1 MASEAE
7 IILPIGTQKHDPAWK
22 HCLMIR
28 SGDRTK
34 LKCMYCMKPF
44 SGGGIHRIK
53 EHLARHK
60 GNASCCPRV
69 PPEVQ
74 VAMQQS
80 LEGAAVRKNKKV
92 KLAEEA
98 NKVCS
103 SSNQAEGGQADV
115 GLQMIPLPE
124 MLHDIPPLQ
133 VEVREEGMPKERGRK
148 KRARYTSPP
157 PPPPPFPTALEVG
170 VPIKSYLGAPV
181 DKDHVYMAI
190 GRFLY
195 EAGVPM
201 DAVNSVYFQPMLD
214 AIASAGPGYEMFS
227 YHDFRGW
234 ILKRSIEEANNKLLR
249 LKGMWSRTGCSILAD
264 EWTTETGKTLI
275 NFLVY
280 CPEGT
285 VLLKSVDA
293 SHIVT
298 SADTLYEL
306 LKYVVE
312 EVGAADVVQVITNNT
327 ENHVVAGKS
336 LTETFPTLFWTP
348 CASQCIDAM
357 LEDIGKLEAISEIV
371 ENAKTVTGFIY
382 NHAIVLNMMRKY
394 TSGRDLIIPS
404 NTRASMNFVALKSMA
419 CLKEDLS
426 AMVSSEEW
434 MECPYS
440 KKPGGVAMT
449 NLVGSLEFWSS
460 CAAIVRITEPLVRV
474 LKLVESNKRPAMGYI
489 SVAMHQVKQAIKMEL
504 VKISDYIPYW
514 DIIDWR
520 WDRQLPCPLH
530 AAGFF
535 LNPQFFYS
543 IQGEVSNKVLSGM
556 LDCIERLVP
565 ETKVQDKIQKEL
577 ALYKSAAGDLG
588 RKMAVRARHTSLPAE
603 WWSTY
608 GGGCPNLMR
617 LAVRIL
623 SQTCSARGCDR
634 IHIPFEQIHNQRMN
648 YLEHQRLCDLIFVRY
663 NLRLQQRQLLK
674 TRPFDPISVDNIDTV
689 DDWIVE
695 KGELLSGADEDP
707 NWMALNPPLAS
718 GVLSANSDDLEVE
731 AFIAGLDDEVI
742 RGAGQDAEDD
752 DGIKE
757 EDESHDGTSFTCN
770 GGS

>member
-28 SGDRTK
+28 SGGRTK
-34 LKCMYCMKPF
+34 LKCMYCMKLF
-44 SGGGIHRIK
+44 LGGGIHRIK

-80 LEGAAVRKNKKV
+80 LDGAGVRKKKKHKLSEEVKKV
-92 KLAEEA
+92 SL
-98 NKVCS
+98 
-103 SSNQAEGGQADV
+103 SSNQGEGGPVDA
-115 GLQMIPLPE
+115 GLQMMPLPE

-133 VEVREEGMPKERGRK
+133 VEVREEGMPKDRGRK

-157 PPPPPFPTALEVG
+157 PPPSPAPLQPLPTALQVG
-170 VPIKSYLGAPV
+170 VPIKSYSGAAV
-181 DKDHVYMAI
+181 DKDHVAMAI

-195 EAGVPM
+195 EAGVPL

-214 AIASAGPGYEMFS
+214 AIAAAGPGLEMFS

-234 ILKRSIEEANNKLLR
+234 ILKRLTEEVNYKLLH
-249 LKGMWSRTGCSILAD
+249 LKGMWGRTGCSILAD
-264 EWTTETGKTLI
+264 EWTTDTGKTLI

-280 CPEGT
+280 CPEAT
-285 VLLKSVDA
+285 MFLKSVDA
-293 SHIVT
+293 SYIVT

-306 LKYVVE
+306 LKHVVE
-312 EVGAADVVQVITNNT
+312 EVGATNVVQVITNNT
-327 ENHVVAGKS
+327 ENHAVAGKR

-357 LEDIGKLEAISEIV
+357 LEDIGKLEAISEII
-371 ENAKTVTGFIY
+371 ENAKTVSGFIY
-382 NHAIVLNMMRKY
+382 NHVIVLNMMRKY
-394 TSGRDLIIPS
+394 TNGKDLIIHS
-404 NTRASMNFVALKSMA
+404 DTRAAMNFVTLKNMT
-419 CLKEDLS
+419 CLKEDLR

-440 KKPGGVAMT
+440 NKPGGIAMAD
-449 NLVGSLEFWSS
+449 LIGSLPFWSS

-489 SVAMHQVKQAIKMEL
+489 YVAMHQAKQAIKKEL
-504 VKISDYIPYW
+504 VKKSDYIPYW

-520 WDRQLPCPLH
+520 WDRQLPRPLH

-535 LNPQFFYS
+535 LNPQFFYT
-543 IQGEVSNKVLSGM
+543 IQGEVSNEVSSGM

-577 ALYKSAAGDLG
+577 SLYKSAAGDFG

-617 LAVRIL
+617 LAVHIL
-623 SQTCSARGCDR
+623 SQTCSTRGCER
-634 IHIPFEQIHNQRMN
+634 IHIPFEHIHKQKMN

-674 TRPFDPISVDNIDTV
+674 TKRFDPISIDNIDTV
-689 DDWIVE
+689 DDWVVE
-695 KGELLSGADEDP
+695 KCELLSGADEDP
-707 NWMALNPPLAS
+707 NWMALDPPLAS
-718 GVLSANSDDLEVE
+718 RVISENSDDIEVE
-731 AFIAGLDDEVI
+731 AFIAGLDNEVI
-742 RGAGQDAEDD
+742 QGAGQDAEDD
-752 DGIKE
+752 DEIKE
-757 EDESHDGTSFTCN
+757 EDESHDRTSFT
-770 GGS
+770 

>member
-1 MASEAE
+1 MASASE

-28 SGDRTK
+28 SGGRTK

-44 SGGGIHRIK
+44 QGGGIHRIK

-60 GNASCCPRV
+60 GNASCCPKV

-80 LEGAAVRKNKKV
+80 LEGAAVRKKKKLKLPEEVKKV
-92 KLAEEA
+92 
-98 NKVCS
+98 NS
-103 SSNQAEGGQADV
+103 SNNQAEGDQVEAA
-115 GLQMIPLPE
+115 LQMIPVPE
-124 MLHDIPPLQ
+124 MLGDIAPVQ

-157 PPPPPFPTALEVG
+157 PPPPLPPLLTALEVG
-170 VPIKSYLGAPV
+170 VPIKPGSGATV
-181 DKDHVYMAI
+181 DKDQVYMAI

-195 EAGVPM
+195 EAGVPL

-214 AIASAGPGYEMFS
+214 AIASAGPGLEMFS

-234 ILKRSIEEANNKLLR
+234 ILKRSFEEVNNKLLR
-249 LKGMWSRTGCSILAD
+249 LKGMWGRTGCSILAD

-285 VLLKSVDA
+285 MFLKSVDA
-293 SHIVT
+293 SHIVN

-306 LKYVVE
+306 LKHVVE
-312 EVGAADVVQVITNNT
+312 EVGATNVVQVITNNA
-327 ENHVVAGKS
+327 ESHVVAGKRM
-336 LTETFPTLFWTP
+336 TETFPTLFWTP
-348 CASQCIDAM
+348 CASRCIDAM
-357 LEDIGKLEAISEIV
+357 LEDIGKLEAINEVI
-371 ENAKTVTGFIY
+371 ENAKTITGFIY

-394 TSGRDLIIPS
+394 TNGKDLIIPS
-404 NTRASMNFVALKSMA
+404 DTRAAMNFITLKSMTS
-419 CLKEDLS
+419 LKEELR

-434 MECPYS
+434 MECLCS
-440 KKPGGVAMT
+440 KKPGGIAMA
-449 NLVGSLEFWSS
+449 NLIGSLEFWSS
-460 CAAIVRITEPLVRV
+460 CAAIVRITEPIVRV
-474 LKLVESNKRPAMGYI
+474 LKLVDSNKRPAMGYI
-489 SVAMHQVKQAIKMEL
+489 YVAMHQVKQAIKKEL
-504 VKISDYIPYW
+504 VKKRDYMTYW

-520 WDRQLPCPLH
+520 WDRQLPRPLH

-543 IQGEVSNKVLSGM
+543 IQGEVSNEVSSGM

-577 ALYKSAAGDLG
+577 SLYKSAAGDLG
-588 RKMAVRARHTSLPAE
+588 RKMAVRARHTLLPAE

-623 SQTCSARGCDR
+623 SQTCSARGCER
-634 IHIPFEQIHNQRMN
+634 MHIPFEQIHNQRMN

-674 TRPFDPISVDNIDTV
+674 SKPFDPISIDNIDTV
-689 DDWIVE
+689 DDWILE
-695 KGELLSGADEDP
+695 KSELLSGADEDP
-707 NWMALNPPLAS
+707 NWMVLNPPLAS
-718 GVLSANSDDLEVE
+718 GVLSENSDDVEVE

-742 RGAGQDAEDD
+742 QGAGQDAEDD
-752 DGIKE
+752 DDIKE

-770 GGS
+770 